1 MIRDRKFRKSFI
13 TEAEKDDDGVI
24 KKVGNKWRILKKN
37 RKDYWDAEYDTKADA
52 QAALRAY
59 WANKGESFRRGI
71 RKTRS
76 TKFEKKNVKEMA
88 GNIDTKSRDGVSLYL
103 PYTSHDIELII
114 GGGNLGS
121 FRVTANIDGKESLRK
136 AVDKVIKKAAH
147 NIQSDEKD
155 AIEVALEKHLSHM
168 RESNVSILRKSA
180 KRKFEA
186 TSPLRAGDM
195 MLTYAGS
202 EIDFDEMKTDILSL
216 LGLKN
221 TDKLVLRVADEAVSD
236 EDDEEIIL
244 ATGDDALEKFYDT
257 CTMIFEQGDYDVA
270 VYLSRFDEI
279 TNFYEK
285 LCLE

>member
-1 MIRDRKFRKSFI
+1 
-13 TEAEKDDDGVI
+13 
-24 KKVGNKWRILKKN
+24 
-37 RKDYWDAEYDTKADA
+37 
-52 QAALRAY
+52 
-59 WANKGESFRRGI
+59 
-71 RKTRS
+71 
-76 TKFEKKNVKEMA
+76 
-88 GNIDTKSRDGVSLYL
+88 
-103 PYTSHDIELII
+103 
-114 GGGNLGS
+114 
-121 FRVTANIDGKESLRK
+121 
-136 AVDKVIKKAAH
+136 
-147 NIQSDEKD
+147 
-155 AIEVALEKHLSHM
+155 M